1 MTAAYADDKKS
12 LLTRLARIE
21 GQVRGVARMIEE
33 DRYCIDVLDQV
44 SAIKKGLER
53 VSLELFRD
61 HLDTCVAGAVRTDAD
76 GGRAKLDEAATAI
89 ERLLRS

>member
-1 MTAAYADDKKS
+1 MVGYEQDKHDLIK
-12 LLTRLARIE
+12 RLARIE
-21 GQVRGVARMIEE
+21 GQVRGVARMVED

-53 VSLELFRD
+53 VSLTLFRE
-61 HLDTCVAGAVRTDAD
+61 HLDHCVAEAVRTEAD
-76 GGRAKLDEAATAI
+76 GGQAKLDEAATAI